1 MTTALAI
8 ALAIF
13 ASITAPLIIVYFT
26 NQARRS
32 EMREAATIRKQEKEE
47 DHRREDEVAAKAA
60 KAASLLLAAQQETIR
75 KTDEVATVARQAT
88 AQTSAQ
94 LTTVLDQGQ
103 AIHTLVNQRL
113 TNVTEKALD
122 YSKNLLEVLEEQI
135 AAQRELGLVPTAEAL
150 QRVET
155 TRQGVHELKETL
167 ATRAV
172 QQAAVDEDAAAA
184 AAAAAAKPGAD
195 MGGE

>member
-1 MTTALAI
+1 VSTTWAI
-8 ALAIF
+8 VFAIF

-26 NQARRS
+26 NRQRRS
-32 EMREAATIRKQEKEE
+32 ELLLAAKIRKDEKEE

-60 KAASLLLAAQQETIR
+60 QAAALLLEAQQETIR
-75 KTDEVATVARQAT
+75 KTDEVAKVARVST

-94 LTTVLDQGQ
+94 LTAVLDQGQ

-122 YSKNLLEVLEEQI
+122 YSVNLLAVLEEQMQ
-135 AAQRELGLVPTAEAL
+135 AQRDLGITPTQSAL
-150 QRVET
+150 QRIEAT
-155 TRQGVHELKETL
+155 KQGVAELKDTL

-172 QQAAVDEDAAAA
+172 QQAAVDDHAAAA
-184 AAAAAAKPGAD
+184 AAAAADPGAD

>member
-1 MTTALAI
+1 MSTTWAI
-8 ALAIF
+8 VLAIF

-26 NQARRS
+26 NRQRRS
-32 EMREAATIRKQEKEE
+32 ELLLAAKIRKDEKEE

-60 KAASLLLAAQQETIR
+60 RAASLLLEAQQETTR
-75 KTDEVATVARQAT
+75 RTDEVARLAAVAQQ
-88 AQTSAQ
+88 QTSSQ
-94 LTTVLDQGQ
+94 LTAVLDQGQ

-135 AAQRELGLVPTAEAL
+135 QAQRDLGLTPTAEAL
-150 QRVET
+150 QRVES
-155 TRQGVHELKETL
+155 TRQGVHDLKDTL

-172 QQAAVDEDAAAA
+172 QQAAVDDSAA